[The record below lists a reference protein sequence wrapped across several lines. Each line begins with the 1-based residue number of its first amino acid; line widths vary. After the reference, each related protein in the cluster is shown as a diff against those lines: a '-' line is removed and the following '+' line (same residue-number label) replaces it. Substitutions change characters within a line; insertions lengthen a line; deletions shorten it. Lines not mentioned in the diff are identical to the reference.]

1 MAKYKPQI
9 RQDETTVVD
18 LDLCAK
24 YDGEGND
31 IVETYAK
38 KGESGGTS
46 IPFIELNAYATN
58 GYLTQTQYNELV
70 NANIA
75 IILWSSNYFIK
86 ETSGESMVFSCVT
99 RVNSNFMEYNYISVN
114 NMRVWSTSSIRFPTS
129 TGCILYMKNSDS
141 SQGSTTPYRGSV
153 IIGSGLKLN
162 DGILSLA
169 VSSPAMVSSRA
180 MVSSP
185 ATVYVHE
192 IKLSTQV
199 CAAAQIGQ
207 GTATGNILEFDFYSS
222 EGSFNNEPTALWSYI
237 VGNNNWIR
245 AINGTLYGSISGG
258 ETVVAIN
265 KETIDGTDYLCIQTR
280 YDYGERAKYYVTEED
295 MMDLTK
301 TQLTDSCR
309 VV

>member
-46 IPFIELNAYATN
+46 IPFIELNAYDTS
-58 GYLTQTQYNELV
+58 GVLTATQYNELV

-75 IILWSSNYFIK
+75 IILWSSRYFFK
-86 ETSGESMVFSCVT
+86 ENSGVSMTFSCVT
-99 RVNSNFMEYNYISVN
+99 RVNSKFMKYEYISVN
-114 NMRVWSTSSIRFPTS
+114 NTRAWNTSSILFPTN

-141 SQGSTTPYRGSV
+141 SQGSTSPHYGNV

-169 VSSPAMVSSRA
+169 VSSSGSSGGGLYRHY
-180 MVSSP
+180 VTGGYTTP
-185 ATVYVHE
+185 KPQKATF
-192 IKLSTQV
+192 TF
-199 CAAAQIGQ
+199 
-207 GTATGNILEFDFYSS
+207 EFTI
-222 EGSFNNEPTALWSYI
+222 NNSHSTALKVSDFTSPTMVNGYSYLD
-237 VGNNNWIR
+237 GNTR
-245 AINGTLYGSISGG
+245 EVNGVIMSVSPTSTTNYLGIKTYNTKNGYVYTYPSVYI
-258 ETVVAIN
+258 
-265 KETIDGTDYLCIQTR
+265 TDWVDT
-280 YDYGERAKYYVTEED
+280 VTEI
-295 MMDLTK
+295 
-301 TQLTDSCR
+301 
-309 VV
+309 

>member
-46 IPFIELNAYATN
+46 IPFIELNSYDTS
-58 GYLTQTQYNELV
+58 GVLTTTQYNELV

-75 IILWSSNYFIK
+75 IILWSSHYFFK
-86 ETSGESMVFSCVT
+86 ENSGVSMTFSCVT
-99 RVNSNFMEYNYISVN
+99 RVNSKFMKYEYISVN
-114 NMRVWSTSSIRFPTS
+114 NTRAWNTSSILFPTN

-141 SQGSTTPYRGSV
+141 SQGSTSPHYGNV

-169 VSSPAMVSSRA
+169 
-180 MVSSP
+180 VSSP

-207 GTATGNILEFDFYSS
+207 GMAMGNFLEFAFYSS
-222 EGSFNNEPTALWSYI
+222 KGSFNNDPTALWSYI
-237 VGNNNWIR
+237 VGNNNWIPT
-245 AINGTLYGSISGG
+245 INGSLYGSIGKSK
-258 ETVVAIN
+258 TVVAVD
-265 KETIDGTDYLCIQTR
+265 KETIDGTDYLCIQIR
-280 YDYGERAKYYVTEED
+280 GGYEERTKYYVTEED
-295 MMDLTK
+295 MMDSTK
-301 TQLTDSCR
+301 TQLTESCR